1 MWALW
6 FASLSPI
13 LHEVLNN
20 SFPSSKNTTG
30 VPIAFGR
37 KDTLFQRSELP
48 RKPSNAILQTKVLPI
63 PVKQLRCLTSLKHQL
78 QIPCGVSPGFFIK
91 NDFALL
97 QGQLKQYVSSKKVV
111 RSFCEDCGSHISYSN
126 TDYPDRIEIF
136 VGSFDYSEEFPTEVH
151 TWVSHKSKWVKICDS
166 LPQHKQD

>member
-1 MWALW
+1 MGYTFIMKILGGCHCGNVRFEISAKP
-6 FASLSPI
+6 LSVCTCYCRTCQKI
-13 LHEVLNN
+13 
-20 SFPSSKNTTG
+20 SGSTSTT
-30 VPIAFGR
+30 AA
-37 KDTLFQRSELP
+37 D
-48 RKPSNAILQTKVLPI
+48 
-63 PVKQLRCLTSLKHQL
+63 
-78 QIPCGVSPGFFIK
+78 FIK